1 MTPKAM
7 GPKRTTWAL
16 LALMAV
22 TAPGCDS
29 GPSGPG
35 ALVGTVTGP
44 SLGGVAL
51 QIVGRGI
58 RGFEGLG
65 ETQAYAAPLSGT
77 PNAFRVLLVAPQGD
91 ELRFEIQVDDVA
103 MEDPVMTVVSAAGV
117 DNLTMLTAGIV
128 TRIER

>member
-1 MTPKAM
+1 MRSKWTA
-7 GPKRTTWAL
+7 W
-16 LALMAV
+16 MAAAAV
-22 TAPGCDS
+22 AVAAAGCDS

-35 ALVGTVTGP
+35 TLVATVTGE

-51 QIVGRGI
+51 QIEGTGI

-65 ETQAYAAPLSGT
+65 ETQVYAAALAGT
-77 PNAFRVLLVAPQGD
+77 TGKFRVLLVAPRGD

-103 MEDPVMTVVSAAGV
+103 MDDPVMTVVSAAGI
-117 DNLTMLTAGIV
+117 DNLALLNAGIV

>member
-1 MTPKAM
+1 MRVK
-7 GPKRTTWAL
+7 PKRVHRAL
-16 LALMAV
+16 LAALAV
-22 TAPGCDS
+22 TVAGCDS

-35 ALVGTVTGP
+35 ALVATVTGE

-51 QIVGRGI
+51 QIEGAGI

-65 ETQAYAAPLSGT
+65 ETQVYAAPLAAT
-77 PNAFRVLLVAPQGD
+77 PNAFRVLLVAPRGD

-103 MEDPVMTVVSAAGV
+103 MDDPIMTVVSAAGI
-117 DNLTMLTAGIV
+117 DNLTLLTAGIV